1 MNKFA
6 ITSIFLTS
14 VVYANVHG
22 NVEAFNNN
30 QYKINSNKF
39 SAKETG
45 INAEVEV
52 LGFKIGTHLVA
63 QDDFKKF
70 TSSNV
75 YAQYTTPAYKGI
87 KGEFRGKASLGAQL
101 ELGTK
106 LIYEPVKDLEL
117 SFASTF
123 NPGINGKT
131 LEYKNVLT
139 DEGVT
144 IEKDSE
150 TKLFAHSYVFEAKY
164 TKDTLKVIGDLL
176 LQHVN
181 ERYEKKKPNQVEAL
195 EKNIDKLR
203 KIKELLEKNKELREI
218 AKASKEE
225 FEKVNVTEEEEANKI
240 KTDYTAKEEEL
251 KVKSAEKDKKQKN
264 VDELQNELNE
274 LKAQV
279 DANKIT
285 EEVKALKENQD
296 AISKELDNL
305 KQENAKLTNEKKEN
319 EKLKAKKEQ
328 EKNSHLDKSK
338 QIKDSISQGN
348 KDIETLQNRID
359 ENKRIISIYKS
370 NLKDIEKEKEIY
382 KQIDKIDEKIAKYE
396 KELGDNKKDLEDF
409 KTYSDLRTIKKIYE
423 SFKKNLDKIKIY
435 TEQINKIDKM
445 IEEYK
450 KEPSKENEIK
460 NIEKA
465 KKIYKQFLSEARIK
479 KAIEKNKKCDEQI
492 RKADEK
498 IKEEKLKKVARQFE
512 TYLELQN
519 MKKAKEMYENRLE
532 RKDIKKQIESAKNKI
547 EQIKL
552 DLRIKQQELE
562 INQIA
567 DRIVSNY
574 INETELTISTIDNK
588 IKELNSK
595 IEENQNEIAKKYK
608 EYDNKFKDITR
619 KTTLKNLNNKPT
631 EKAEIIKNK
640 EAELE
645 AAKTSLKKVS
655 DEENTLKN
663 DFDALSNRKAGIEN
677 KQDKKAK
684 FDEDNKNLTENE
696 TELKKEVFTGEIKAE
711 DVEKKLNEVNAEI
724 DKNERNK
731 EEQIKDIEENPYNKM
746 EENTVYVGAK
756 LGVEYAYKN
765 LGVEGKLTLGTAYK
779 SVKKDKE
786 KVESKFMPYAK
797 LNGKINYNFE
807 VKKNIFIVPELSGQV
822 TADKLTTSDLNIK
835 YSLTPKVAF
844 KCIPVNNLLISAD
857 LELSNN
863 FEKVEYKESA
873 LGTNISIKY
882 MW

>member
-1 MNKFA
+1 MNKLA

-14 VVYANVHG
+14 VLYANVHG

-30 QYKINSNKF
+30 QYKINSNQF

-144 IEKDSE
+144 IEKYSE
-150 TKLFAHSYVFEAKY
+150 TKLFAHSYVLEAKY
-164 TKDTLKVIGDLL
+164 TKDNLKVIGDLL

-203 KIKELLEKNKELREI
+203 KTKELLEKNKELREI
-218 AKASKEE
+218 AKASKKE
-225 FEKVNVTEEEEANKI
+225 FDEVNVSEEEANKI
-240 KTDYTAKEEEL
+240 NTDYTAKEEEL
-251 KVKSAEKDKKQKN
+251 KAKSAEKDKKQKN

-274 LKAQV
+274 LKAQI
-279 DANKIT
+279 DANKIA
-285 EEVKALKENQD
+285 EEVKELKENQD

-305 KQENAKLTNEKKEN
+305 KQENKKLTDEKKAKE
-319 EKLKAKKEQ
+319 ELKAKKEQ
-328 EKNSHLDKSK
+328 EKSNHLVKSK

-348 KDIETLQNRID
+348 KDIETLQNKISSS
-359 ENKRIISIYKS
+359 ENS
-370 NLKDIEKEKEIY
+370 LKDLKKEQEIY
-382 KQIDKIDEKIAKYE
+382 KQIDKIDEKIKKYE
-396 KELGDNKKDLEDF
+396 KELEEIKDFNTCL
-409 KTYSDLRTIKKIYE
+409 DLQKVKKIYE
-423 SFKKNLDKIKIY
+423 EFLKGGEEREENKSFVTTLLNRIMSKLKIKDEDY
-435 TEQINKIDKM
+435 ETKD
-445 IEEYK
+445 YK
-450 KEPSKENEIK
+450 KQ
-460 NIEKA
+460 IEKA
-465 KKIYKQFLSEARIK
+465 DKKIKEY
-479 KAIEKNKKCDEQI
+479 
-492 RKADEK
+492 
-498 IKEEKLKKVARQFE
+498 EEKLKNNKEQFKI
-512 TYLELQN
+512 YSELQN

-532 RKDIKKQIESAKNKI
+532 SKDIKKQIENAKKKI
-547 EQIKL
+547 KEEQEK
-552 DLRIKQQELE
+552 LE

-567 DRIVSNY
+567 DRIVLNY

-619 KTTLKNLNNKPT
+619 KTTLKNLNNKPD
-631 EKAEIIKNK
+631 EKAKIIKNK

-696 TELKKEVFTGEIKAE
+696 TELKKEVFTGEIKAK

-844 KCIPVNNLLISAD
+844 KCTPVNNLLISAD